1 MNIAQL
7 HKNAISAAKE
17 IGGDNDAKQ
26 NMIVEILAAMRQ
38 EIDATLDADITLTR
52 SYESDGFVGR
62 HMDGLRGL
70 VLGLIRSIQEMD
82 QAIGHDRIHL
92 AYDLF
97 EGVRALAED
106 RFPPC
111 EELIALL
118 GIIGHDIGRY
128 AEEKVFG
135 KPMATQVHAWFS
147 AHIMDSALKEAISL
161 TTEEDKKI
169 WKAIRNRVLGCIVAH
184 FGANDVSDPLRHFV
198 QSVDRLA
205 GIFGI
210 RDFARNL
217 ACDMHLRGARFWPN
231 LRLDSAWGMSPFNN
245 LPVEAFT
252 AGETI
257 QTSWTNVVHYVEAPM
272 RTSYPLATERM
283 RARADTMKI
292 QAARLLMLLGGGIPR
307 DPSAI
312 TLCPM
317 ELAMEIFAPEL
328 VAYVGIPVE
337 RFGAPPKTESLTRWD
352 KWGKELPRAVWDEVW
367 RTPDPD
373 EQGNMKTMWPYI
385 PRNIWPQMEANI
397 NLAWRC
403 SFDESIF
410 RPWVDLMPAYLAHHA
425 YTLPASG
432 QSALVRRILAETD
445 ADNIPALTSAFAFA
459 LAEARVRS
467 REEQVEL
474 QHLQE
479 LGDAPLLSAVAKAIA
494 DERVFRLSEPDPA

>member
-1 MNIAQL
+1 MNISQL
-7 HKNAISAAKE
+7 HKNAINAAKE
-17 IGGDNDAKQ
+17 ISGDNDAKQ
-26 NMIVEILAAMRQ
+26 NMIAEILAAMRQ
-38 EIDATLDADITLTR
+38 EIDATLNADITHTR

-70 VLGLIRSIQEMD
+70 VLDLIRSIQEMD

-106 RFPPC
+106 RFSPC

-147 AHIMDSALKEAISL
+147 AHIMDSALEEAISPA
-161 TTEEDKKI
+161 TEEDEKI
-169 WKAIRNRVLGCIVAH
+169 WKAVRNRVLGCIIAH

-198 QSVDRLA
+198 QSADRLA

-312 TLCPM
+312 MNCPM

-328 VAYVGIPVE
+328 VAHVGIPVE
-337 RFGAPPKTESLTRWD
+337 RFGDPPKTEGLTRWD

-373 EQGNMKTMWPYI
+373 EQGNMKIMWPYI
-385 PRNIWPQMEANI
+385 PKDIWPNMDSNI
-397 NLAWRC
+397 EWAWRF
-403 SFDESIF
+403 SFGEGNF
-410 RPWVDLMPAYLAHHA
+410 KPWVDLMPAYLAHHA
-425 YTLPASG
+425 YTLPPSDRPV
-432 QSALVRRILAETD
+432 LINRILVETE
-445 ADNIPALTSAFAFA
+445 AYNFPALTYAFAFA

-467 REEQVEL
+467 REEQAEL
-474 QHLQE
+474 QRLQA
-479 LGDAPLLSAVAKAIA
+479 LADAPLLSAVAKAIA
-494 DERVFRLSEPDPA
+494 DEQVFRLSEPKPA

>member
-161 TTEEDKKI
+161 HHGRGQED
-169 WKAIRNRVLGCIVAH
+169 LEG
-184 FGANDVSDPLRHFV
+184 DP
-198 QSVDRLA
+198 
-205 GIFGI
+205 
-210 RDFARNL
+210 
-217 ACDMHLRGARFWPN
+217 
-231 LRLDSAWGMSPFNN
+231 
-245 LPVEAFT
+245 
-252 AGETI
+252 
-257 QTSWTNVVHYVEAPM
+257 
-272 RTSYPLATERM
+272 
-283 RARADTMKI
+283 
-292 QAARLLMLLGGGIPR
+292 
-307 DPSAI
+307 
-312 TLCPM
+312 
-317 ELAMEIFAPEL
+317 
-328 VAYVGIPVE
+328 
-337 RFGAPPKTESLTRWD
+337 
-352 KWGKELPRAVWDEVW
+352 
-367 RTPDPD
+367 
-373 EQGNMKTMWPYI
+373 EQGSWMH
-385 PRNIWPQMEANI
+385 R
-397 NLAWRC
+397 R
-403 SFDESIF
+403 
-410 RPWVDLMPAYLAHHA
+410 
-425 YTLPASG
+425 
-432 QSALVRRILAETD
+432 ALRRERRIGSA
-445 ADNIPALTSAFAFA
+445 PAL
-459 LAEARVRS
+459 RPVR
-467 REEQVEL
+467 
-474 QHLQE
+474 
-479 LGDAPLLSAVAKAIA
+479 
-494 DERVFRLSEPDPA
+494 